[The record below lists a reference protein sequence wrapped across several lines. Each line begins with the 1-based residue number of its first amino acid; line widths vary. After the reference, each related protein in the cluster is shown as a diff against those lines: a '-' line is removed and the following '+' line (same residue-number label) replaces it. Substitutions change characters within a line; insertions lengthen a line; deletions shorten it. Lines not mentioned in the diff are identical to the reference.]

1 MLLIVIVTKDL
12 EQRGMGGESGA
23 GSEGS
28 EGWENRVCELL
39 LIKKVCKSHPELNEK
54 LCIHL

>member
-23 GSEGS
+23 GSEG
-28 EGWENRVCELL
+28 WEKRVCELL